1 MSIPVL
7 DLKRR
12 MQRVAPE
19 LHATLERVTG
29 SGRLLLGRELESF
42 EREWA
47 AYVGRSHAVGT
58 ASGADALRIALRSIG
73 VGERPGDE
81 VIVPAFTSMA
91 TLGATCAAG
100 AVPVPVDVDPAT
112 AAIDR
117 EAAAAAVTDRTRALV
132 PVHLYGRPAPLPEL
146 GLPVIEDAAQAH
158 GALTGSGSSLAAIYS
173 FYPTKNLG
181 GIGDGGAIVTDDPE
195 LAQRARSLRDLGR
208 DPDGR
213 FASVASSS
221 RMSELEAAALRTLL
235 PLLDEDNRRRR
246 EIAHR
251 YRSAAPRLHWAEDH
265 PDHVYHLCVARERE
279 RIGVRQPF
287 ATAIHYPRASTQEPA
302 FAGFTRAPCPHAEE
316 WARSC
321 ITLPCFPEMT
331 EAEIETVARR
341 LGGLGGGEP

>member
-1 MSIPVL
+1 VSIPVL

-19 LHATLERVTG
+19 LHATLERVSG
-29 SGRLLLGRELESF
+29 SGQLLLGRELESF
-42 EREWA
+42 EQEWA
-47 AYVGRSHAVGT
+47 AYVDRAHAVGT

-73 VGERPGDE
+73 VGERPDDE

-91 TLGATCAAG
+91 TLGAICAAG

-112 AAIDR
+112 AAIDA

-146 GLPVIEDAAQAH
+146 GLPTIEDAAQAH
-158 GALTGSGSSLAAIYS
+158 GALTGPRSTLAAIYS

-208 DPDGR
+208 DSQRR
-213 FASVASSS
+213 FVAIASSS
-221 RMSELEAAALRTLL
+221 RMSELEAAALRALL
-235 PLLDEDNRRRR
+235 PLLDDDNRRRR
-246 EIAHR
+246 EIALR
-251 YRSAAPRLHWAEDH
+251 YRTAAPRLRWVEDH

-279 RIGVRQPF
+279 RLASGQPF
-287 ATAIHYPRASTQEPA
+287 STALHYARASTQEPA
-302 FAGFTRAPCPHAEE
+302 FAAFTRAPCPHAEE

-331 EAEIETVARR
+331 EAEVATVAGR
-341 LGGLGGGEP
+341 LAELEVR